1 MGSNAKSAIDAATL
15 PPLVV
20 GGGVGFG
27 VAVGVGAGVAVGA
40 AVGFGVGLGDVVGF
54 GDGNGVALGAGVEAG
69 RAGTVGAGVGL
80 GDALPA
86 PCPPPR
92 AYPSEFELLG
102 EAVTGWPPVPLGDDD
117 AGGTAAAPP

>member
-69 RAGTVGAGVGL
+69 RAVTVGAGVGL
-80 GDALPA
+80 GDALSA
-86 PCPPPR
+86 PYPPPR
-92 AYPSEFELLG
+92 EYPSEFELLG
-102 EAVTGWPPVPLGDDD
+102 DAVTGWLPAPLGDDD